1 MTQLVDNVNTSV
13 FTVIVQSSLYKWR
26 CLQEVC
32 GWLSCGSQKWP
43 LMGRT
48 FHRSY
53 HRTGTNEELKTSSS
67 LTRGRGMTEKQC
79 VQWLLSMPACTEVN
93 RAMQELTD
101 VKYSTGEQ
109 NKEIT
114 KARQTCDMKNTNTVL
129 CALEGRN
136 PFSPDTDL
144 RNIMTGVTADSV
156 VNVEVCKEH
165 RETLLASMIG
175 HSFPHKSTQHFPTM
189 QPNNPHHVAQH
200 PTI

>member
-1 MTQLVDNVNTSV
+1 
-13 FTVIVQSSLYKWR
+13 
-26 CLQEVC
+26 
-32 GWLSCGSQKWP
+32 
-43 LMGRT
+43 
-48 FHRSY
+48 
-53 HRTGTNEELKTSSS
+53 
-67 LTRGRGMTEKQC
+67 MTEKQC

-189 QPNNPHHVAQH
+189 QPNNPHHVAQRSPPYN
-200 PTI
+200 PTVPTMQPNTLHHVTQNSPPCNPTLSTI